1 MLTEPRRDPK
11 TIRLAAETRDE
22 ATDRA
27 VTPIRMAKAQNPPA
41 SRRPSLGGRWRSGGH
56 PPAGSF
62 IANSVPA
69 GAIRL
74 GRRDFSVATAR
85 PLAWQPIAM
94 ARPKAGDRISRRSTL
109 ARSCVRPSH
118 RVFRESRGFGKR
130 DERRG
135 VHTGQRRTTGPT
147 EAMTGH

>member
-1 MLTEPRRDPK
+1 MLTGPPRVPRSM
-11 TIRLAAETRDE
+11 RLAAEARDA

-27 VTPIRMAKAQNPPA
+27 ATPIRMAKAQHRPA
-41 SRRPSLGGRWRSGGH
+41 SRRPSLGERWRSGGH
-56 PPAGSF
+56 PPAESF
-62 IANSVPA
+62 LANIVPA

-130 DERRG
+130 DERRW